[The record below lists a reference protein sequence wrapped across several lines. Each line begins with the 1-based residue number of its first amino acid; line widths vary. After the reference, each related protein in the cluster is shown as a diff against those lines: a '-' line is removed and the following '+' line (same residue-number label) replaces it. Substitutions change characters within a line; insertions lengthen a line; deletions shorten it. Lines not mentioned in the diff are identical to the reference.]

1 MDVHSHFKMYK
12 PVGFL
17 SQMTS
22 GEARQIRNKRFLTEL
37 YDFPEGTMPIG
48 RLDEKSEGL
57 LLLTT
62 DGKLADTINSGAI
75 EKEYWA
81 QLDGSID
88 SLSIKKL
95 EAGVTIG
102 IFGKSY
108 TTKPCRVEKL
118 VEAPTLPDADPK
130 LRIGLHRPTS
140 WIKIILTE
148 GKFRQIRKMT
158 AAVGYPTVRLIRV
171 RVGSIL
177 LEGMQEGSVETIA
190 DLSAQLL
197 RGKP

>member
-1 MDVHSHFKMYK
+1 MNDPSHFKMYK

-22 GEARQIRNKRFLTEL
+22 GEARQLLKKRFLTEL
-37 YDFPEGTMPIG
+37 YDFPKGTMPIG

-88 SLSIKKL
+88 SLSVKKL
-95 EAGVTIG
+95 AAGVTIG

-118 VEAPTLPDADPK
+118 VEAPALPDANPK

-171 RVGSIL
+171 RVGTITFHGL
-177 LEGMQEGSVETIA
+177 QEGNVVALPE
-190 DLSAQLL
+190 L
-197 RGKP
+197 PV